1 MIESVRAI
9 QILDSRGNPTIEC
22 EIKCSKGVERASVP
36 SGASTGSFEAIEL
49 RDNEKAYRGKGVLKA
64 VDNINKII
72 APKLVKKDPTKQRE
86 LDELLIKLDGT
97 PNKSK
102 LGANAITAVSLAI
115 ARAGSLEKGLQ
126 LFDYIAE
133 LSGAKSMYLPVPQFN
148 IINGGKHA
156 GMKNDPQEHMIMPI
170 KFNKYSEALQA
181 GCEIY
186 YILRDM
192 LKQKFGPRATLL
204 ADEGGFAPPI
214 ETVYERLELI
224 DKAINE
230 AGYND
235 KVYMALDPAASEF
248 FYKGTYVIGDSEKN
262 SGEMIDFYSELT
274 QSFKIFSIEDG
285 LAEEDWDGWVEF
297 TKKLGNKI
305 QIVGDDLLVTNVERI
320 KKALEL
326 KACNALLLKVN
337 QIGTLSEAI
346 DAAKLAM
353 ENSWEVVVSH
363 RSGETCDPFIAS
375 LVVGLGAKQCK
386 FGAPARAE
394 RTAKYNNLL
403 RIEEIMEERGI
414 ARYAG
419 KYLKV

>member
-9 QILDSRGNPTIEC
+9 QILDSRGNPTMEC
-22 EIKCSKGVERASVP
+22 EIVCSKGTERASVP

-49 RDNEKAYRGKGVLKA
+49 RDNEKAFRGKGVLKA
-64 VDNINKII
+64 VNNINKII
-72 APKLVKKDPTKQRE
+72 APKLVKKDPSKQRE
-86 LDELLIKLDGT
+86 LDEMLVKLDGT

-102 LGANAITAVSLAI
+102 LGANAITATSLAI
-115 ARAGSLEKGLQ
+115 ARAGSLEKGMQ

-133 LSGAKSMYLPVPQFN
+133 LSGAKTLYLPVPQFN
-148 IINGGKHA
+148 VINGGKHA
-156 GMKNDPQEHMIMPI
+156 GLKNDPQEHMIMPI
-170 KFNKYSEALQA
+170 KFNTYAEALQA

-186 YILRDM
+186 YILRDL

-214 ETVYERLELI
+214 DNVNQRLELI
-224 DKAINE
+224 EKAIE
-230 AGYND
+230 ESGYSG
-235 KVYMALDPAASEF
+235 KVFIALDPAASEF
-248 FYKGTYVIGDSEKN
+248 FYKGTYVLGDAEK
-262 SGEMIDFYSELT
+262 SPGQMVDFYENLVK
-274 QSFKIFSIEDG
+274 SFKIFSIEDG
-285 LAEEDWDGWVEF
+285 LAEEDWDGWVEL
-297 TKKLGNKI
+297 TAKLGNKI

-320 KKALEL
+320 RKALEI

-346 DAAKLAM
+346 DAAKLAF
-353 ENSWEVVVSH
+353 EHGWEVVVSH

-375 LVVGLGAKQCK
+375 LVVGIGAKQCK

-403 RIEEIMEERGI
+403 RIEELLQERGT
-414 ARYAG
+414 AKYAG